1 MNTLQAKKNMAH
13 AAGVLLIIVSLTNY
27 LYWPLIGMIK
37 PFHSIEQVN
46 LWTYF
51 ILPISKNLL
60 GIISLGLLMLT
71 KPNKPT
77 RLAIYIIL
85 LDWVVGAITDVSYYF
100 AYCTHDISYL
110 LHDIPYY
117 ISFALCVFAFYPY
130 SLICRNN
137 DMDKRDITW
146 INLYLIGN
154 IMSALFFIIRMIGI
168 YCDYFT
174 VNEAFFGEHIH
185 WSNTALYNI
194 FKYGFMVLILV
205 AHWRYTHSAAFLGDY
220 RQRTPEHESY
230 KPIGRYVVAT
240 VVSLALGTGIFFLAY
255 HYAGPLLTAIG

>member
-1 MNTLQAKKNMAH
+1 MNTLQSKKNMAH

-27 LYWPLIGMIK
+27 LYWPLTGMIK
-37 PFHSIEQVN
+37 PFHSVEQVY
-46 LWTYF
+46 LWTCF

-77 RLAIYIIL
+77 RLALYIIL
-85 LDWVVGAITDVSYYF
+85 LDWVVGATTDVSYYF
-100 AYCTHDISYL
+100 AHCTQDISHL
-110 LHDIPYY
+110 LHDISYY

-146 INLYLIGN
+146 INLYIIGN
-154 IMSALFFIIRMIGI
+154 IMSALFFITRMIGM
-168 YCDYFT
+168 YSDYIA
-174 VNEAFFGEHIH
+174 VNVGFFGDYIQ
-185 WSNTALYNI
+185 WNNTALYNI
-194 FKYGFMVLILV
+194 FKYSSMVLILV

>member
-13 AAGVLLIIVSLTNY
+13 AAGVLLIIVSLINF
-27 LYWPLIGMIK
+27 LYWPLMVMIK

-46 LWTYF
+46 LWTDV
-51 ILPISKNLL
+51 ILPISKSLL

-71 KPNKPT
+71 QPNKPT
-77 RLAIYIIL
+77 RLALYIIL
-85 LDWVVGAITDVSYYF
+85 LDWVAGATTQVGHYF
-100 AYCTHDISYL
+100 AHYTHDIPYL
-110 LHDIPYY
+110 LYNISYY

-146 INLYLIGN
+146 INIYLIGN

-168 YCDYFT
+168 YSGYIA
-174 VNEAFFGEHIH
+174 VNDAFFGEYIH
-185 WSNTALYNI
+185 WSDTALYNI